1 MPKKILILSNHYITI
16 YAFRRELV
24 ARMCAAGHRVYIST
38 PHDERNRYF
47 EDLGCTMI
55 DTPMSRRGM
64 NPVEDLGLVRQY
76 KKMMGELKVELN
88 SANNLNE
95 LGNGFF

>member
-24 ARMCAAGHRVYIST
+24 ARLCAAGHRVYISS
-38 PHDERNRYF
+38 PYDERNRYF

-55 DTPMSRRGM
+55 DTCLLYTSPSPRDQVLSRM
-64 NPVEDLGLVRQY
+64 PS
-76 KKMMGELKVELN
+76 
-88 SANNLNE
+88 SA
-95 LGNGFF
+95 